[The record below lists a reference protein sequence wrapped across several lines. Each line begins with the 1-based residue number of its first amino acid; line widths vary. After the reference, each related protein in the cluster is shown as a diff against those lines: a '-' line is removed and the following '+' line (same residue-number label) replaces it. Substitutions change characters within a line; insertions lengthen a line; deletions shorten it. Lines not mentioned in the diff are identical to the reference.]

1 MLKCYL
7 RYRLHIDTFKKV
19 AFINI
24 WEVWLKKE
32 GLNVND
38 SSKTIKKKKPFGF
51 YVCSLGFTFERAAF
65 YTVKYM
71 LAIWIATSV
80 GKGGLG
86 FNDVKAASLAATF
99 IALTYIAPVIGG
111 YIADY
116 WINPRLCVAVGMI
129 LMGIGYLFAWRAHS
143 LAMVWVM
150 IIFVAVGTGLFKGN
164 LSGLNGL
171 LFTDEKELNEAFSVQ
186 YSFVNVGSFT
196 GTTFIVLLI
205 GATSFNFVFLICALL
220 MFVDAIW
227 FIANLRS
234 LHDAGK
240 KPFKVDQRKFES
252 AATKAEKEANKGTDD
267 KSKNQ
272 PLTSGDKKRIAAI
285 ILVTL
290 FSVIFWMVWYM
301 SYMPIYYYFGYG
313 NGANFLGRANWMIG
327 SFKVP
332 TSYFD
337 SVNAIVCIA
346 LGPIFGKLW
355 TKLSQRPQGDM
366 SMFKKTA
373 LGIMFIGFAYVAMVL
388 ADMIGQGHTSLWWIV
403 LVGVLMSI
411 GEMVFSPM
419 GNSFITKLAPAK
431 VMGLLLG
438 FWPIAVFFATL
449 IYPRVYAILKTTN
462 PVRFQIGYGILAAIV
477 IVLGL
482 ILWFSSK
489 KLDALEKS

>member
-1 MLKCYL
+1 M
-7 RYRLHIDTFKKV
+7 
-19 AFINI
+19 
-24 WEVWLKKE
+24 
-32 GLNVND
+32 ND
-38 SSKTIKKKKPFGF
+38 STTVSNKKPFGF
-51 YVCSLGFTFERAAF
+51 YVCSLGYTFERAAF

-80 GKGGLG
+80 AKGGLG
-86 FNDVKAASLAATF
+86 LTDVQAASIAADF

-116 WINPRLCVAVGMI
+116 WVNPRLCVTLGMI
-129 LMGIGYLFAWRAHS
+129 LMGIGYMIAWKAHS
-143 LAMVWVM
+143 LPMVWVM
-150 IIFVAVGTGLFKGN
+150 IILVAIGTGLFKGN

-171 LFTDEKELNEAFSVQ
+171 LFTNEKELNDAFSVQ
-186 YSFVNVGSFT
+186 YSFVNIGTFS

-205 GATSFNFVFLICALL
+205 ATTGFNFVFLVCALL

-227 FIANLRS
+227 FLINLRS
-234 LHDAGK
+234 LGDAGK
-240 KPFKVDQRKFES
+240 QPFKVDQRKFQT
-252 AATKAEKEANKGTDD
+252 AATEAQKESEKATANK
-267 KSKNQ
+267 KAQ
-272 PLTSGDKKRIAAI
+272 PLTAGDKKRIAAI

-290 FSVIFWMVWYM
+290 FSVVFWMVWYM

-313 NGANFLGRANWMIG
+313 NGAAFLHRANWMIG

-337 SVNAIVCIA
+337 SVNAIVCII
-346 LGPIFGKLW
+346 LGPVFGRLW
-355 TKLSQRPQGDM
+355 TRLSERPQGDM

-373 LGIMFIGFAYVAMVL
+373 LGIMFIGFAYVAMVFG
-388 ADMIGQGHTSLWWIV
+388 DMVGKGNTSLWWIV
-403 LVGVLMSI
+403 LVAILMSI

-449 IYPRVYAILKTTN
+449 IYPKVYALLKTSD
-462 PVRFQIGYGILAAIV
+462 PSRFQMEYGVLAAIV
-477 IVLGL
+477 IILGL
-482 ILWFSSK
+482 ILWFFSK